1 MDFGGGGVAAL
12 RESAEP
18 RRPICL
24 GTGAPEGM
32 ADFLMRAGLEV
43 VPYAQRHHASL
54 YIDFLGARPGGI
66 EVLGIELANKSAEP
80 SRPHTHFATDNWQTA
95 ACFVLSHALRLS
107 PPLLTADT
115 GMLSVIRSAMSV
127 ATSHVPV
134 VLSGEIGA
142 GKSALA
148 RVIHSASRCEAPM
161 LVLNCSSLENVE
173 AETVFKA
180 LNSVRPINPAL
191 IREPG
196 RFDATIFL
204 DELGELSDAGQLKLL
219 RMLQTAERTPVP
231 PNATSAAAF
240 RFVAATNRQLTSMVE
255 RGEFRKEVYW
265 RLNVF
270 SLEVPALRQRPGDTA
285 MLARQFLRRANPKRA
300 FTPMALKSL
309 SNYAFPGNVLELE
322 GLVTRLAISPLAT
335 GNTFIDVADLRRHLM
350 VAPPGEP
357 VQVSAWKSS
366 REDARREM
374 ILKAI
379 AAAGGDR
386 TEAARSLGI
395 GTRALQYHITR
406 AGLSRR
412 RQPRVHAAQVS
423 IPAQASISMMA
434 FDPASAAALSK

>member
-1 MDFGGGGVAAL
+1 MDFDGGGVAAV
-12 RESAEP
+12 RESADP
-18 RRPICL
+18 RRPVCL

-32 ADFLMRAGLEV
+32 ADFLMHAGLEV

-54 YIDFLGARPGGI
+54 YVDFLGARPTGI
-66 EVLGIELANKSAEP
+66 EVLGIELTSKSGEP
-80 SRPHTHFATDNWQTA
+80 SRPYTHFATDNWQTA

-107 PPLLTADT
+107 PPLLAGDT

-127 ATSHVPV
+127 ATSQVPV
-134 VLSGEIGA
+134 VLSGEIGV

-148 RVIHSASRCEAPM
+148 RLIHSASRCDALM
-161 LVLNCSSLENVE
+161 LALNCSSLENVE

-180 LNSVRPINPAL
+180 LNSVRTVNPPST
-191 IREPG
+191 RESA

-231 PNATSAAAF
+231 HNGASPAAF
-240 RFVAATNRQLTSMVE
+240 RFVAATNRQLASMVE

-270 SLEVPALRQRPGDTA
+270 SLEVPALRQRQGDIA
-285 MLARQFLRRANPKRA
+285 MLARYFLRRANPKRA

-309 SNYAFPGNVLELE
+309 SHYAFPGNVLELE

-335 GNTFIDVADLRRHLM
+335 GNTFIDIADLRRHLM

-386 TEAARSLGI
+386 AEAARRLGI

-412 RQPRVHAAQVS
+412 RQPRANAGQVS
-423 IPAQASISMMA
+423 IPMMA
-434 FDPASAAALSK
+434 LDPAPATALSK